1 MKRSFGFTLVELL
14 VVIAI
19 IGILSTMAMVSLVDV
34 KAKARDTKRTADIS
48 TLQRAIELGFVE
60 DRDYTE
66 VLGSTCINSG
76 SVIADCNGS
85 IVNFISSLDTFHD
98 PNGDDACV
106 TPAFGCDFAISENA
120 TTPLTYQIGFWL
132 EKGAG
137 ELGPGKHY
145 LTQIG
150 LQ

>member
-1 MKRSFGFTLVELL
+1 MKRSLGFTLVELL

-19 IGILSTMAMVSLVDV
+19 IGILSTLAVVSLVDV
-34 KAKARDTKRTADIS
+34 KAKARDTKRVADIS
-48 TLQRAIELGFVE
+48 SLQRAIELAFVE
-60 DRDYTE
+60 ERDYAA
-66 VLGSTCINSG
+66 VLGGACADPG
-76 SVIADCNGS
+76 SIIADCDGS
-85 IVNFISSLDTFHD
+85 VTAYMSSLNTFHD
-98 PNGDDACV
+98 PNGDNACT

-132 EKGAG
+132 EKGTG